1 MASNH
6 ATTIG
11 IIVLSSDEDDDDEPT
26 TPTKAA
32 EKAKPAEKAKAA
44 KVAKAPYVSDFELD
58 EIIREA
64 DVALSN
70 IVLSSDEDDDDEP
83 TTPTKAAEKAKP
95 AEKAKAAKVAKAP
108 YVSDFELDEIIREAD
123 VALSNVAP
131 CDNAS
136 PKNPLSCL
144 FDDNEAS
151 NSYKQNHM
159 WKPETETQ
167 FLVTYPKRH
176 IFYMT
181 MEDSSEDKITDHIA
195 GGANG
200 AGIQDFDGGVYA
212 CRIEGQRY
220 LVSVGKNYP
229 LQYLQLALGKG
240 LSVEKPQLHVPTS
253 CEAILA

>member
-6 ATTIG
+6 ATTPG

-70 IVLSSDEDDDDEP
+70 VAPCDN
-83 TTPTKAAEKAKP
+83 AAP
-95 AEKAKAAKVAKAP
+95 AP